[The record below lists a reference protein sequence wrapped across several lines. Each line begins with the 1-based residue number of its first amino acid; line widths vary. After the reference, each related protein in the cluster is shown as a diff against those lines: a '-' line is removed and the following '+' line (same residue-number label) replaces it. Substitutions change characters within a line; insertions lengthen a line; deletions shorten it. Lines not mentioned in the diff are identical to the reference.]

1 MRTSTSSSYHHHHH
15 HRRHHRRRRLY
26 HSRPPPGRLP
36 VLHHP
41 PPVSTSNVGF
51 TQLPASSY
59 DPYTRPSSHTRE
71 THFKTFN
78 IDYTPARWT
87 PFVLA
92 TMMINTRLGSF
103 GSPFLEALRRECPR
117 RRPAKRWMDGGSKDS
132 MIKCFFFFLTRL
144 LFLLSSSLSRGI
156 VIAFN

>member
-1 MRTSTSSSYHHHHH
+1 MRTSTSPSCRHHHHHHH
-15 HRRHHRRRRLY
+15 HRRHHHRRRRLY
-26 HSRPPPGRLP
+26 HSRPLPLLWSPARSPPP
-36 VLHHP
+36 S

-51 TQLPASSY
+51 TQLPAPSY
-59 DPYTRPSSHTRE
+59 DPYTRPSRHTRE

-92 TMMINTRLGSF
+92 TMMINTRLGSS

-117 RRPAKRWMDGGSKDS
+117 RRPAKSWMDGGSKDS
-132 MIKCFFFFLTRL
+132 RNKYFFF
-144 LFLLSSSLSRGI
+144 
-156 VIAFN
+156 